1 MTYCCG
7 ILVRDG
13 LVMIADT
20 RTNAGLD
27 NISTFRKLHLFE
39 RPGERVLM
47 LAASG
52 NLSVTQGVVN
62 LIGDGIEHPE
72 SGVVENVMN
81 TPNML
86 HAAQLVGRAVRL
98 SRVQM
103 GNAEGE
109 PAAQGVSF
117 DVSLLLGGQI
127 AGGPLRLFMIYTA
140 GNSIECTPDT
150 NYLQIG
156 EHKYGKPILDRAVTY
171 DTDIYDALKIGLI
184 SMDSTMR
191 SKSFGRHADRHRFA
205 ASRRAADGGGDQD
218 RFERSVFSR
227 FAREL
232 VEGAARGAYG
242 DPQAAVQRP
251 QRVTIVA
258 PADAAAIARAAAI
271 LREGGLV
278 AFPTET
284 VYGLGADAT
293 QAWAVARIYDAK
305 DRPSFNPLIAHVA
318 DLDAARREAALPEP
332 ALRLAAAFWPGPLTI
347 VAPIAPGG
355 FVCDLARAGLP
366 SVAVRAPAHPV
377 AQALIAAL
385 GRPIAAPS
393 ANRSGHVSPVT
404 AAHVAQDLSGKVDM
418 ILDGGRTAAGLESTI
433 VSFCKGSPR
442 ITAPRRDRAGG
453 DREDPR
459 RKACGSGAG

>member
-27 NISTFRKLHLFE
+27 NISTFRKLYLFE

-72 SGVVENVMN
+72 SGVVESVMN

-98 SRVQM
+98 SRSQM

-191 SKSFGRHADRHRFA
+191 SNLSVGMPIDIALLRRDALRDRGR
-205 ASRRAADGGGDQD
+205 DQD

-242 DPQAAVQRP
+242 DPQAAV
-251 QRVTIVA
+251 
-258 PADAAAIARAAAI
+258 
-271 LREGGLV
+271 
-278 AFPTET
+278 
-284 VYGLGADAT
+284 
-293 QAWAVARIYDAK
+293 
-305 DRPSFNPLIAHVA
+305 
-318 DLDAARREAALPEP
+318 
-332 ALRLAAAFWPGPLTI
+332 
-347 VAPIAPGG
+347 
-355 FVCDLARAGLP
+355 
-366 SVAVRAPAHPV
+366 
-377 AQALIAAL
+377 
-385 GRPIAAPS
+385 
-393 ANRSGHVSPVT
+393 
-404 AAHVAQDLSGKVDM
+404 
-418 ILDGGRTAAGLESTI
+418 
-433 VSFCKGSPR
+433 
-442 ITAPRRDRAGG
+442 
-453 DREDPR
+453 
-459 RKACGSGAG
+459 

>member
-27 NISTFRKLHLFE
+27 NISTFRKLYSFE

-47 LAASG
+47 LASSG

-62 LIGDGIEHPE
+62 LICDGIEHPE

-98 SRVQM
+98 SRSQM
-103 GNAEGE
+103 GKAEGE

-191 SKSFGRHADRHRFA
+191 SNLSVGMPIDIALL
-205 ASRRAADGGGDQD
+205 RRDALQTEVAT
-218 RFERSVFSR
+218 RI
-227 FAREL
+227 
-232 VEGAARGAYG
+232 GAN
-242 DPQAAVQRP
+242 DPYFRDL
-251 QRVTIVA
+251 RVSWSKA
-258 PADAAAIARAAAI
+258 
-271 LREGGLV
+271 LRE
-278 AFPTET
+278 
-284 VYGLGADAT
+284 
-293 QAWAVARIYDAK
+293 
-305 DRPSFNPLIAHVA
+305 AHMA
-318 DLDAARREAALPEP
+318 IPKP
-332 ALRLAAAFWPGPLTI
+332 PY
-347 VAPIAPGG
+347 
-355 FVCDLARAGLP
+355 
-366 SVAVRAPAHPV
+366 
-377 AQALIAAL
+377 
-385 GRPIAAPS
+385 
-393 ANRSGHVSPVT
+393 SGHD
-404 AAHVAQDLSGKVDM
+404 A
-418 ILDGGRTAAGLESTI
+418 
-433 VSFCKGSPR
+433 
-442 ITAPRRDRAGG
+442 
-453 DREDPR
+453 
-459 RKACGSGAG
+459 